1 MQGST
6 YKRCPCPPKRDARG
20 RRIPCGKAHGSWSYK
35 VDLPRDDGRRR
46 QLAKGGFATKREAE
60 QAMAEL
66 IAKAARGP
74 VVQVSRQSLGEY
86 LTGWLEVIRPTLSPA
101 AWTNYRTCVDRYV
114 RPRLS
119 GIPLGQLTGAQLT
132 RHYALLLERGGHKSR
147 PLSPT
152 TVRTVH
158 RVISKALGDAVRDEL
173 LEHNPVTRAV
183 PPKRRR
189 YEARVWSAEEA
200 VRFLT
205 AARTDRLYAAWL
217 VALSCG
223 LRRGELAGLR
233 WRDLDLERGTLSVT
247 TQRTT
252 DSDYRIIT
260 KAPKGTGLRIVDLGD
275 GTVTALR
282 DHRRAQAAEIADLQ
296 GFLQQAVTDVEDGYV
311 FLADDMQPLHPQRLT
326 DLFQRAAK
334 NAGVPVIRLH
344 DARHS
349 CATLGLDA
357 GVHPKVVQQLLG
369 HSSWSTTMDLYSHR
383 VERLQRDATQRIE
396 SLLLPGEELTDG
408 TGVAQAG

>member
-6 YKRCPCPPKRDARG
+6 YKRCPCPPRRDARG

-35 VDLPRDDGRRR
+35 VDLPRHDGRRR

-101 AWTNYRTCVDRYV
+101 AWTNYRTCIDRYV
-114 RPRLS
+114 RPWLS

-132 RHYALLLERGGHKSR
+132 RHYALLLERGGHKGR

-158 RVISKALGDAVRDEL
+158 RVLSKALGDAVRDEL
-173 LEHNPVTRAV
+173 LENNPIVRAV
-183 PPKRRR
+183 PPRRRR
-189 YEARVWSAEEA
+189 YEARVWTAEEA

-205 AARTDRLYAAWL
+205 GARADRLYAAWL

-252 DSDYRIIT
+252 DTDYRIIT
-260 KAPKGTGLRIVDLGD
+260 KAPKGTGRRTVDLGD
-275 GTVTALR
+275 GTVAALR
-282 DHRRAQAAEIADLQ
+282 AHRQAQAAEAAELHGLLLAADTY
-296 GFLQQAVTDVEDGYV
+296 GPEYV
-311 FLADDMQPLHPQRLT
+311 FVAEDLQPLHPQRLT
-326 DLFQRAAK
+326 DLFQRAAAA
-334 NAGVPVIRLH
+334 AGVPVIRLH

-349 CATLGLDA
+349 CATLALDA

-383 VERLQRDATQRIE
+383 VDRLQREATQRIE
-396 SLLLPGEELTDG
+396 TLLLPGKEDIDG
-408 TGVAQAG
+408 PGIAEAG